1 MRKIFTLAAAVLAS
15 FSLMAETWVLD
26 NEHCEADNTWITADA
41 SEFTLDPAHSGAAW
55 SISGVTL
62 YKFKAN
68 KTYKLTLPEDL
79 TTEKIMVIGYTNDAS
94 EESYFSTIGGQDVS
108 ATHFPV
114 KGSSAASQETDT
126 VTIDLAQTGGT
137 IDFVTAGNKQLAVFI
152 TIEGNYPAAPTNPV
166 GNVDVIGE
174 TSTNVNQK
182 IKLRAKT
189 DQRAEWY
196 KWSVNGEDQASSD
209 NFTFNFKPTAAGSYS
224 IVAYAKNSNNSDWI
238 ASAEHVVTVAGPKEQ
253 VDITGTSV
261 WDWKKASSES
271 EIKLTD
277 SSSPKKNDT
286 IVLAN
291 ISKMNNNSEFNSQAL
306 VFVGDY
312 VVRTV
317 NTTMKRCQGSL
328 LQFNTTVPGYVS
340 VEYSNTGNRTDE
352 AERRFLTV
360 NGAQVTGDPGSMKND
375 VSLVIYNVPVAAG
388 KVSLSGVMP
397 GSSEPTKPQPL
408 SFYKVTFSTEQ
419 ISTAIENT
427 AEEVKAVKTFENGQL
442 IIIKNGVKYNATG
455 AIVK

>member
-1 MRKIFTLAAAVLAS
+1 MRKIFTLTIAVLVS
-15 FSLMAETWVLD
+15 FSLMADDFVLSFD
-26 NEHCEADNTWITADA
+26 NSAADKKSWTTTDG
-41 SEFTLDPAHSGAAW
+41 STFTIDPAHGGSAW
-55 SISGVTL
+55 AIAGVTFF
-62 YKFKAN
+62 KFSAN
-68 KTYKLTLPEDL
+68 KTYTISIPSDIVL
-79 TTEKIMVIGYTNDAS
+79 EKVHVAGYTNGSSTA
-94 EESYFSTIGGQDVS
+94 YFSKIAGQDVS
-108 ATHFPV
+108 DKKFPAKASGV
-114 KGSSAASQETDT
+114 SSQTFNEFDVPLS
-126 VTIDLAQTGGT
+126 QTGGT
-137 IDFVTAGNKQLAVFI
+137 VAFEVPSGDQIALFLTFSGTLPIPTDPVT
-152 TIEGNYPAAPTNPV
+152 T
-166 GNVDVIGE
+166 VDISGSS
-174 TSTNVNQK
+174 STYVNQK
-182 IKLRAKT
+182 ITFEATT

-196 KWSVNGEDQASSD
+196 KWAVNGTDQAGATSRSFD
-209 NFTFNFKPTAAGSYS
+209 FTPTTAGSYS
-224 IVAYAKNSNNSDWI
+224 IVAYAKNSNNTDWV

-253 VDITGTSV
+253 VDITGTTV
-261 WDWKKASSES
+261 WDWAKASSES

-317 NTTMKRCQGSL
+317 NSTVKRCQGSL
-328 LQFNTTVPGYVS
+328 LRFNTTVSGYVS
-340 VEYSNTGNRTDE
+340 VEYSNTGNRTEE

-360 NGAQVTGDPGSMKND
+360 NGSQVTGDPGSMKND

-388 KVSLSGVMP
+388 TVSLSGVMP

-419 ISTAIENT
+419 ISTALDNT

-442 IIIKNGVKYNATG
+442 VIIKNGIKYNATG